1 MIGTEAEEAV
11 LGACMSGTDSYRFAA
26 EYVGPSDFT
35 HPDLGEL
42 FAIFR
47 DLTKEGIGI
56 NMVST
61 FEEAKRRGLK
71 RVGAPE
77 IASLL
82 NTPENSGSVQH
93 WASIVR
99 EDSLR
104 RSLADILGQA
114 SQEVSEGRV
123 QAGNILTDTVNKMN
137 ELRAGAGKQ
146 ILESKLLG
154 EVLEMSDEYSWVIPG
169 LLEERDRLVVTA
181 GEGAG
186 KTTFIRQMAIAS
198 ASGVNP
204 ITFEQID
211 PMKVLV
217 VDAENSEK
225 QWKRQS
231 AGLARRGQWSGSADP
246 AVNVRL
252 SCSPRLDI
260 TTDKWLGAVHR
271 LIDQHEP
278 SLVCIGPLYRL
289 IKGEVNGE
297 EDMSK
302 VLAAL
307 DTIRDRGIAMIVEA
321 HAGHSKNASGTRELR
336 PRGSSALMGWPEFG
350 FGLMKSPEDERQVI
364 VQRWRGDREERDW
377 PVSFDKGGAWPW
389 TDSKMPIERRR
400 AAGEQSAA

>member
-11 LGACMSGTDSYRFAA
+11 LGACMAGMDSYRFAA
-26 EYVGPSDFT
+26 EYISPEDFT

-47 DLTKEGIGI
+47 DFNADGIGI
-56 NMVST
+56 NLVST
-61 FEEAKRRGLK
+61 VEEAKRRGLK

-77 IASLL
+77 IALL
-82 NTPENSGSVQH
+82 LKTPENSGSVKH

-114 SQEVSEGRV
+114 HQDVSEGRV
-123 QAGNILTDTVNKMN
+123 QAGNILTDTVNRMN
-137 ELRAGAGKQ
+137 ELRSGAGRQ

-154 EVLEMSDEYSWVIPG
+154 EVLEMDDEYSWVIPG

-204 ITFEQID
+204 VTFEQID
-211 PMKVLV
+211 PIRVLV

-231 AGLARRGQWSGSADP
+231 AGLARRGQWSGNADP

-271 LIDQHEP
+271 LIDDHEP

-321 HAGHSKNASGTRELR
+321 HAGHSKNSNGARELR

-389 TDSKMPIERRR
+389 TDSKMSYEQRKL
-400 AAGEQSAA
+400 AGEQFAA